1 MQKLMAIVLA
11 VAAGLSSSSI
21 ATANPAP
28 KVPPY
33 ARDFSEVATDAVQYR
48 TGVTEKQAGKI
59 IRDARDAFARCVKEK
74 ATQASGNCV
83 IAKDGVVLK
92 YDAGSGSIVYRVEY
106 GHKAGD
112 GYRPDFKDEN
122 GAEQSANQVRVWAGD
137 KSTTYP
143 AFR

>member
-1 MQKLMAIVLA
+1 MKRLMIGVL
-11 VAAGLSSSSI
+11 VAAAGVSSSAI
-21 ATANPAP
+21 ATAAPAP

-33 ARDFSEVATDAVQYR
+33 ARDFSQVATDAVQYR

-59 IRDARDAFARCVKEK
+59 IKDAREAFARCVKEK
-74 ATQASGNCV
+74 ATQPAGNCV

-112 GYRPDFKDEN
+112 GYRPDFKDEQ
-122 GAEQSANQVRVWAGD
+122 GAEQSGNQVRVWAGD
-137 KSTTYP
+137 KSTSYP